1 MNYGGVYEI
10 VNTINSKRYVGSSV
24 NLKKRWGEHK
34 SALRMNKHFN
44 IHLQRAYNKYRKGAF
59 EFRVLVITEPKE
71 ALRLENLLIPCADYN
86 IAKDAVASRL
96 GVVGEFHPMYGKYH
110 SEETK
115 QKMREN
121 SWIRGKH
128 LSAETKQKIS
138 EGLTGHKCSAETKR
152 KISEAGTGRHRS
164 AETKQK
170 ISEGKTGHKC
180 SAETKRKMSEAR
192 MGEKNHNWINLSKQE
207 IERMKTLRVQGY
219 YYYEI
224 GEMFGVSRDTAKRRI
239 LGTQ

>member
-152 KISEAGTGRHRS
+152 K
-164 AETKQK
+164 
-170 ISEGKTGHKC
+170 
-180 SAETKRKMSEAR
+180 MSEAR